1 MSVFEKYELIL
12 SKWQRQH
19 VEMNS
24 SSRIQKYTLVIT
36 LLETDGLKNQ
46 KFKANFNY
54 TQSSYTGWATQDSG
68 LKQK

>member
-36 LLETDGLKNQ
+36 LLVTGGMKNQ

-54 TQSSYTGWATQDSG
+54 TQSSNPGWATEVT
-68 LKQK
+68 KY

>member
-36 LLETDGLKNQ
+36 LLETGGMKNQ
-46 KFKANFNY
+46 TFKANFNY
-54 TQSSYTGWATQDSG
+54 TQSSNPGWAT
-68 LKQK
+68 

>member
-46 KFKANFNY
+46 KFKVNFNY
-54 TQSSYTGWATQDSG
+54 TQSSNPGWATQDSG